1 MLVDLKNALRQL
13 MRHPTVA
20 VVALV
25 TLSLGIGV
33 NTAIFSVLNAL
44 IFRPS
49 PYPESGRLVRI
60 YRTTP
65 ATRSSLLSPANY
77 LDIRATNTVFETMAA
92 PIWNNANVAEPGQ
105 PADASYVLEVTDDF
119 FPALGVS
126 PALGRICRE
135 EEGQPGHPK
144 VVVLSHGFWMR
155 HFGGDP
161 QVVGRTFRVDSEPV
175 TVVGVMPASF
185 DYPLLWRRIDLW
197 RPLYM
202 TPGYWRSRDGFW
214 MEAIARLK
222 PGVSLAQARAEMD
235 VIGARLAHD
244 YPEAN
249 AQSGLRLVSF
259 DDSRLNDANRHVE
272 WMIMGLA
279 GFVLLIACTNLAS
292 VQLARAAASMREE
305 AIRAALGASR
315 WRLMGPRV
323 VEGLLLSLGGGVGGL
338 LTAFVIVQLVGSRIV
353 MGELVGIDLPLDFRV
368 IIFALAV
375 SIATSLFLGVVPAW
389 IISRVDI
396 NVVLAQAGRSATA
409 GRFQRKVRHGLIVV
423 ELAIAIILL
432 AGAGYCVRGFQ
443 RLTHRE
449 MGWRPEAL
457 TTGNL
462 YLPRNKYPTDA
473 ARCTLYDQLVEGLKA
488 LPGAEHASVSWS
500 APILGFFNS
509 NNVFIEGVPL
519 PLPGQEPLV
528 FYDAVTPD
536 YFATV
541 GIRLLQGRTFS
552 SGDRADTRPVVVI
565 GETMARQLWSGE
577 NPIGKRIKSTN
588 SYVNREWA
596 EVVGVVNDVQVA
608 SRFGPPESRFQAY
621 RPIAQAPGYWV
632 AVAVRCHERPGVSV
646 EALRRA
652 VAKVDADQALFLASH
667 DGFLHGVRA

>member
-1 MLVDLKNALRQL
+1 
-13 MRHPTVA
+13 
-20 VVALV
+20 
-25 TLSLGIGV
+25 
-33 NTAIFSVLNAL
+33 
-44 IFRPS
+44 
-49 PYPESGRLVRI
+49 
-60 YRTTP
+60 
-65 ATRSSLLSPANY
+65 
-77 LDIRATNTVFETMAA
+77 
-92 PIWNNANVAEPGQ
+92 
-105 PADASYVLEVTDDF
+105 
-119 FPALGVS
+119 
-126 PALGRICRE
+126 
-135 EEGQPGHPK
+135 
-144 VVVLSHGFWMR
+144 
-155 HFGGDP
+155 
-161 QVVGRTFRVDSEPV
+161 
-175 TVVGVMPASF
+175 
-185 DYPLLWRRIDLW
+185 
-197 RPLYM
+197 
-202 TPGYWRSRDGFW
+202 
-214 MEAIARLK
+214 
-222 PGVSLAQARAEMD
+222 
-235 VIGARLAHD
+235 
-244 YPEAN
+244 
-249 AQSGLRLVSF
+249 
-259 DDSRLNDANRHVE
+259 
-272 WMIMGLA
+272 
-279 GFVLLIACTNLAS
+279 
-292 VQLARAAASMREE
+292 
-305 AIRAALGASR
+305 
-315 WRLMGPRV
+315 
-323 VEGLLLSLGGGVGGL
+323 
-338 LTAFVIVQLVGSRIV
+338 
-353 MGELVGIDLPLDFRV
+353 
-368 IIFALAV
+368 
-375 SIATSLFLGVVPAW
+375 
-389 IISRVDI
+389 
-396 NVVLAQAGRSATA
+396 
-409 GRFQRKVRHGLIVV
+409 
-423 ELAIAIILL
+423 
-432 AGAGYCVRGFQ
+432 
-443 RLTHRE
+443 
-449 MGWRPEAL
+449 L